1 MSEMP
6 TSMMTDLTPETAVLV
21 RLLAEQQALIENL
34 RREKDEVAK
43 LLSGK
48 RPANRT
54 PRRQASGFGSDV
66 DQVACGFQTSGSS

>member
-1 MSEMP
+1 
-6 TSMMTDLTPETAVLV
+6 MTGPASTARIFLKRGATDMRKGFDGLSGLV
-21 RLLAEQQALIENL
+21 REC
-34 RREKDEVAK
+34 
-43 LLSGK
+43 K